1 MVKKLGK
8 AKNLKTIEK
17 RKELIKR
24 TPKRTPRKTPRKT
37 SRKTNVEQALIDN
50 FVSLQKVLTNLS
62 IRFEELSSNISK
74 LLQLFE
80 ISAKTFIEKYS
91 EKESDKESDKEMSKE
106 RSNDS
111 EFLNKLD
118 SLLDQNKTIAKGIM
132 LMEEK
137 IKSRKEENF
146 YKDRNQLNSQFSE
159 RFKIQPLSRYRWE

>member
-1 MVKKLGK
+1 MVKKSVK
-8 AKNLKTIEK
+8 AKNLKVTEK
-17 RKELIKR
+17 RKESIK
-24 TPKRTPRKTPRKT
+24 KTPRKTSKRTPRKT

-62 IRFEELSSNISK
+62 IKFEELSSNMSK

-91 EKESDKESDKEMSKE
+91 EKESDKGMDKE

-146 YKDRNQLNSQFSE
+146 YKDGDQLNSQFSE
-159 RFKIQPLSRYRWE
+159 RFKTKPLSRYRWE